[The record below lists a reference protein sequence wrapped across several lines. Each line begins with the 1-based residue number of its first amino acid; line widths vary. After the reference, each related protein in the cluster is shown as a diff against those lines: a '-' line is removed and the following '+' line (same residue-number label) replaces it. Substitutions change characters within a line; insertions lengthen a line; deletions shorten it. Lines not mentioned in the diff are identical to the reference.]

1 MARNIAQRLDR
12 LERLASALLASDTSP
27 VYLKADEPIPEG
39 LDPARVIFIKRVLI
53 DPPER
58 EQEELPEMA
67 VEPEVERKPIR
78 NFSDSLPLREVQ
90 KTLAQSA
97 KLLIENKIQEF
108 GVGSQF
114 RVLYDR
120 IETPGGGLIIFQG
133 MVDATAE
140 SIKSLEG
147 YHIAWVEEAQT
158 LSHRSLALLRPT
170 IRTEGSEIWF
180 SWNPTNDNAKP
191 I

>member
-27 VYLKADEPIPEG
+27 VYLKAEDPIPEG

-78 NFSDSLPLREVQ
+78 NFSDSLPLPNLGVLLNR
-90 KTLAQSA
+90 LQS
-97 KLLIENKIQEF
+97 
-108 GVGSQF
+108 
-114 RVLYDR
+114 
-120 IETPGGGLIIFQG
+120 
-133 MVDATAE
+133 
-140 SIKSLEG
+140 
-147 YHIAWVEEAQT
+147 H
-158 LSHRSLALLRPT
+158 
-170 IRTEGSEIWF
+170 
-180 SWNPTNDNAKP
+180 
-191 I
+191 